1 MGTNEVD
8 RIYQQQIKEEKYEK
22 SKLSVVS
29 CNIDTICKII
39 KKLGGNNGSI
49 RKNF

>member
-1 MGTNEVD
+1 MWTNEVN
-8 RIYQQQIKEEKYEK
+8 RIYQQQIKEKKYEK

-29 CNIDTICKII
+29 CNIDAICEII

-49 RKNF
+49 RTIF

>member
-29 CNIDTICKII
+29 CNIDTIVKS
-39 KKLGGNNGSI
+39 L
-49 RKNF
+49 KN